1 MIKGIEL
8 MYNIITKHPHA
19 LTHTH
24 CVYKYFLHIEF
35 AFTNRNGEIGNKSFK
50 WSMDICH
57 NCEIYFIMNNLVVM
71 ADGHQLHSW
80 VI

>member
-24 CVYKYFLHIEF
+24 IVYMFLHIEF
-35 AFTNRNGEIGNKSFK
+35 AFTNRNGEIGKK
-50 WSMDICH
+50 I
-57 NCEIYFIMNNLVVM
+57 V
-71 ADGHQLHSW
+71 
-80 VI
+80 